1 MTTSGTVTF
10 SLGRDAIIREAMED
24 CGALGIGET
33 ISDDDLQKCARKLNI
48 MVKQWMGTIDFAPG
62 LKVWSRK
69 SGNLFLSNSTGTY
82 FLGPNTVAVGN
93 TNSNGWSSSVTTTAL
108 TSTSSSFTFVFNSV
122 LVNTTTGTSTL
133 TTGDYA
139 GVQLSNGAIL
149 WGLVLL
155 VVGNTVT
162 LNVVNSTTAN
172 AGATVFMYQAS
183 SQARRPLQILTAVLR
198 DSNNNDVPLWF
209 YNLQDYETLPSK
221 KNIQNTGDP
230 TTIYYKADL
239 GSGVL
244 KTDVA
249 AAADTTKYIH
259 MEYLSPIE
267 DFNSAT
273 DTPDYPQEWYRP
285 LVKALAV
292 EIAPA
297 FSLPVTQD
305 MLQAKAEALAIAGR
319 SNPETSTM
327 FFQPKDDDYTRWG
340 QF

>member
-10 SLGRDAIIREAMED
+10 SVSRDDICKHAMYD

-33 ISDDDLQKCARKLNI
+33 MSDDDLQLCAFRLNLL
-48 MVKQWMGTIDFAPG
+48 VKQLMGTIDLAPG
-62 LKVWSRK
+62 LKVWSRRD
-69 SGNLFLSNSTGTY
+69 GYLFLSNSMGTY
-82 FLGPNTVAVGN
+82 SLGPSGVG
-93 TNSNGWSSSVTTTAL
+93 WA
-108 TSTSSSFTFVFNSV
+108 SSFTQ
-122 LVNTTTGTSTL
+122 TTLATSAAS
-133 TTGDYA
+133 GA
-139 GVQLSNGAIL
+139 GSIVVSSAANISNGDNIGISLSDGSIQWTTVNGAP
-149 WGLVLL
+149 
-155 VVGNTVT
+155 VGTTVT
-162 LNVVNSTTAN
+162 LTAVLTASALTG
-172 AGATVFMYQAS
+172 AGIYNYPPS
-183 SQARRPLQILTAVLR
+183 NQARRPLQIITAVLR
-198 DSNNNDVPLWF
+198 DSNSNDTPLWF
-209 YNLQDYETLPSK
+209 YNLQDYESLPSK
-221 KNIQNTGDP
+221 VNTQNTGDP
-230 TTIYYKADL
+230 ITLYYQATL
-239 GSGVL
+239 VNGIL

-249 AAADTTKYIH
+249 AAADTTKYLH
-259 MEYLSPIE
+259 LVYLSPIE